1 MILLDSI
8 IEYARNYSY
17 DDDDMEVTLFDE
29 DKETNVYLLVD
40 VNYKDVTYNIVLCN
54 SENEIEW
61 TISRQTDKRVI
72 RKTLTDY
79 KDYDYLIS
87 LIVSERI

>member
-17 DDDDMEVTLFDE
+17 DDDMEVTLFDE

-54 SENEIEW
+54 SGNEIEW

-72 RKTLTDY
+72 RKILTDY

-87 LIVSERI
+87 LIQNEKI

>member
-8 IEYARNYSY
+8 VEYARNYSY
-17 DDDDMEVTLFDE
+17 DDDMEVTLFDE

-40 VNYKDVTYNIVLCN
+40 VNYKDVTYNIVLCK
-54 SENEIEW
+54 NEIEW
-61 TISRQTDKRVI
+61 TISRQTGKRVI

-87 LIVSERI
+87 LIKNEKI

>member
-8 IEYARNYSY
+8 IEYVRNYSY
-17 DDDDMEVTLFDE
+17 NDDMEVTLFDE

-40 VNYKDVTYNIVLCN
+40 VNYKDVTYNITLHN
-54 SENEIEW
+54 DENQIYW
-61 TISRQTDKRVI
+61 TISRQNKNRTINKI
-72 RKTLTDY
+72 LTDY

-87 LIVSERI
+87 LIEYQLI